1 MKYES
6 DYMNEMLN
14 RDYDIDVDE
23 DDLDDEL
30 GELERELK
38 VEKQKNRGQVQ
49 NNQQMAVWLGLFFV
63 INLSLFLHYITFH
76 KTYTTIL
83 IHENHNLIDHP

>member
-1 MKYES
+1 MKNLDLDRLDDIRDQMMDMKYES

-30 GELERELK
+30 GHLERELK
-38 VEKQKNRGQVQ
+38 VEKQQKNKGQIQ
-49 NNQQMAVWLGLFFV
+49 NNQQMAL
-63 INLSLFLHYITFH
+63 
-76 KTYTTIL
+76 
-83 IHENHNLIDHP
+83 